1 MRALV
6 TGGGGFLGRYLVE
19 RLIARGD
26 AVRVLG
32 RRRYPELEPLG
43 VETVQ
48 ADVRDE
54 AAVVKACE
62 GIEVVFHTAA
72 HVVLW
77 GRWRDYYETN
87 VQGTRHVLTG
97 CRAQGVPR
105 LVYTSTPSVIF
116 DGSDLCGVNETAPYP
131 ARYTSAYPA
140 TKAIAEREVI
150 EANGTRGL
158 FTVALRPHLIW
169 GPRDPHLFPTILR
182 RARAGRLVIVGDG
195 SNRVDLTYVE
205 NCADAHLLA
214 ADRLTPG
221 APAAGQVYFISQGQP
236 VVLWEFLNQ
245 VFRRLGIPPVSRRIS
260 RRTAGVLGTVNE
272 LLYRVVPVGEPM
284 ITRFVA
290 DELATSHYF
299 DISKARRDLGYE
311 PRVSMEE
318 GLERFVAFLAGEGNR
333 MVRCPGGEP

>member
-6 TGGGGFLGRYLVE
+6 TGGGGFLGRYIVE
-19 RLIARGD
+19 RLLARGD

-54 AAVVKACE
+54 RAVVNTCE
-62 GIEVVFHTAA
+62 GIETVFHTAA

-77 GRWRDYYETN
+77 GRWSDCYAIN
-87 VQGTRHVLTG
+87 VQGTRHVIAG
-97 CRAQGVPR
+97 CQAQGVRR

-131 ARYTSAYPA
+131 AHYTCAYPA
-140 TKAIAEREVI
+140 TKAIAERAVI

-158 FTVALRPHLIW
+158 LTCALRPHLVW
-169 GPRDPHLFPTILR
+169 GPRDSHLLPTIIQ
-182 RARAGRLVIVGDG
+182 RARARRLFMVGDG
-195 SNRVDLTYVE
+195 ANQVDMTYVE

-214 ADRLTPG
+214 ADRLTSGSPV
-221 APAAGQVYFISQGQP
+221 AGGVYFISQGKP
-236 VVLWEFLNQ
+236 VALWEFLNDL
-245 VFRRLGIPPVSRRIS
+245 FRRIGVPPVTKRIPH
-260 RRTAGVLGTVNE
+260 RVARALGAVNE
-272 LLYRVVPVGEPM
+272 VLYRLWPVGEPL

-290 DELATSHYF
+290 DELAASHYF
-299 DISKARRDLGYE
+299 DISKATRDLGYQ
-311 PRVSMEE
+311 PRVSTEE
-318 GLERFVAFLAGEGNR
+318 GLVRLAAFLEEQ
-333 MVRCPGGEP
+333 RCRS

>member
-6 TGGGGFLGRYLVE
+6 TGGGGFLGRYIVE
-19 RLIARGD
+19 RLVARGD

-54 AAVVKACE
+54 AAVVRACA

-72 HVVLW
+72 HVVVW
-77 GRWRDYYETN
+77 GRWRDCYETN

-97 CRAQGVPR
+97 CQAQGVRR

-116 DGSDLCGVNETAPYP
+116 DGSDLCGVNETVPYP

-140 TKAIAEREVI
+140 TKALAERAVI
-150 EANGTRGL
+150 EANGRHGL
-158 FTVALRPHLIW
+158 LTAALRPHLLW
-169 GPRDPHLFPTILR
+169 GPRDPHLLPTILQ
-182 RARAGRLVIVGDG
+182 RARAGQLVIVGDG
-195 SNRVDLTYVE
+195 ANQVDLTYVE
-205 NCADAHLLA
+205 NGADAHLLA

-221 APAAGQVYFISQGQP
+221 SPVAGQVYFISQGRP

-245 VFRRLGIPPVSRRIS
+245 VFRKLGIAPVSRRIS
-260 RRTAGVLGTVNE
+260 RRTARVLGAVNE
-272 LLYRVVPVGEPM
+272 LGYRLLPVGEPR
-284 ITRFVA
+284 ITRLLA

-311 PRVSMEE
+311 PRVSLEE
-318 GLERFVAFLAGEGNR
+318 GLERFIAFLDRSGAPDGK
-333 MVRCPGGEP
+333 MP